1 MYEMDH
7 KDKEILR
14 EVLVKWYG
22 PQANGWEMNSAV
34 LRVVLKMVGEIQ
46 SCTSVM
52 HLVPTPMTFGNQYTQ
67 LAKGYLTKI
76 LGVLRDNS
84 QVYLS
89 CARATIL
96 GYKTEVAIAAM
107 GL

>member
-7 KDKEILR
+7 KDKQVFR
-14 EVLVKWYG
+14 DVLVKWYG
-22 PQANGWEMNSAV
+22 PQASSWQMNDAV

-46 SCTSVM
+46 SCTAAM
-52 HLVPTPMTFGNQYTQ
+52 HLVPMSMTFGNKYTQ
-67 LAKGYLTKI
+67 LAKGYLTKM
-76 LGVLRDNS
+76 LGILRDNS
-84 QVYLS
+84 EVYLS

-96 GYKTEVAIAAM
+96 GYKTEVTMAAM

>member
-34 LRVVLKMVGEIQ
+34 LRMVLKMVGDTE
-46 SCTSVM
+46 
-52 HLVPTPMTFGNQYTQ
+52 L
-67 LAKGYLTKI
+67 
-76 LGVLRDNS
+76 
-84 QVYLS
+84 YLS
-89 CARATIL
+89 HASGSYAYDVWKSIYAVGQRIFDKDTRGFAR
-96 GYKTEVAIAAM
+96 
-107 GL
+107 

>member
-1 MYEMDH
+1 
-7 KDKEILR
+7 
-14 EVLVKWYG
+14 VLVKWYG
-22 PQANGWEMNSAV
+22 PQANAWNMNDAV
-34 LRVVLKMVGEIQ
+34 LCVVLKMLKEIDR
-46 SCTSVM
+46 CTAIMNFVPQPLAYGSSVS
-52 HLVPTPMTFGNQYTQ
+52 Q
-67 LAKGYLTKI
+67 LGKDYIKKV

-96 GYKTEVAIAAM
+96 GYKSEVAMAAM

>member
-1 MYEMDH
+1 MAEMDH
-7 KDKEILR
+7 RDKEILR

-22 PQANGWEMNSAV
+22 PQANAWTMNDGV

-46 SCTSVM
+46 SCTAAM
-52 HLVPTPMTFGNQYTQ
+52 HLVPTPMTFGNQYSQ
-67 LAKGYLTKI
+67 LAQGYLKKI
-76 LGVLRDNS
+76 LGILRDNS
-84 QVYLS
+84 EVYLS

-96 GYKTEVAIAAM
+96 GYKTEVALAAM